1 MENKNKKTTR
11 EIVDNKFEKELK
23 KTFTQKEEL
32 KEVPNSVV
40 SNIASCIN
48 HFDKLYLVNKR

>member
-1 MENKNKKTTR
+1 MESKNKKTTR

-23 KTFTQKEEL
+23 KTLAQKEKL

-40 SNIASCIN
+40 SNIASFID
-48 HFDKLYLVNKR
+48 HFDKPYLTNIR

>member
-1 MENKNKKTTR
+1 MKNDNKKTTR
-11 EIVDNKFEKELK
+11 DIINNKFEKELK
-23 KTFTQKEEL
+23 EILTQKEEL

>member
-1 MENKNKKTTR
+1 MENENKKTTR

-23 KTFTQKEEL
+23 KTLTQKEEL

-40 SNIASCIN
+40 SNIVSFID
-48 HFDKLYLVNKR
+48 HFDKPHLTNSK

>member
-23 KTFTQKEEL
+23 KTLTQKEEL

-40 SNIASCIN
+40 SNIASFID
-48 HFDKLYLVNKR
+48 HFDKPHLTNLK

>member
-23 KTFTQKEEL
+23 KTLTQKEEL

>member
-1 MENKNKKTTR
+1 MENENKKTTR
-11 EIVDNKFEKELK
+11 EIVDNKFKKELK
-23 KTFTQKEEL
+23 EILTQKEEL